1 MAGAEPAT
9 AMVEL
14 AGVTGTDMVLI
25 FRAAG
30 GGGGAAVLEIRGE
43 SAIDELQL

>member
-1 MAGAEPAT
+1 
-9 AMVEL
+9 MVEL

-30 GGGGAAVLEIRGE
+30 GGGAAVLEIREE